1 MRIALLLSIIIASP
15 CRLSS
20 GIVVMLFYNCMIF
33 VGCAANYAVCRLKLF
48 KLLVPLMIYCT
59 VFFTVLYKQLT
70 AMFSPVLALSTGF
83 ALYVAGFCA
92 YQSGRYF
99 LRAEESFTE
108 LAVKKLTESLK
119 FSGFVLVIFLVREAF
134 GIGAISFPAP
144 QGLFPLGILEIRLP
158 RFEIFHSFV
167 FIASIP
173 GAIIV
178 TTIIMTLYAK
188 FYIGTQKEEKKQ
200 HD

>member
-1 MRIALLLSIIIASP
+1 
-15 CRLSS
+15 
-20 GIVVMLFYNCMIF
+20 MLFYNCMIF

-99 LRAEESFTE
+99 LRTEESFAESTG
-108 LAVKKLTESLK
+108 KKLIESLK
-119 FSGFVLVIFLVREAF
+119 FSATALVIFLFREAF
-134 GIGAISFPAP
+134 GIGAISFPTP
-144 QGLFPLGILEIRLP
+144 QGIFEIRLP
-158 RFEIFHSFV
+158 RFEIIHSFV

-173 GAIIV
+173 GAIII
-178 TTIIMTLYAK
+178 TIIIMTLCVK
-188 FYIGTQKEEKKQ
+188 FYDSVQKEEKKQ
-200 HD
+200 ND